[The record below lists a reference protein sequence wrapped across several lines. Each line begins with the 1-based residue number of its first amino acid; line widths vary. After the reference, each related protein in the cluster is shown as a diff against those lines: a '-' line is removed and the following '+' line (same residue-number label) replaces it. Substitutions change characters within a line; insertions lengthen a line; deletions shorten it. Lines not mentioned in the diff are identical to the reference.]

1 MVMLQRRLHPHRRR
15 LHPHRAERRG
25 GRPTQGPTASSVPVH
40 PCRCLV
46 VSRPRAP
53 EFPSGRQAAPGKS
66 EGQRTCTRGSERR
79 QGAAARLCGSH
90 GLVVNLCTV
99 VRSIVVCVRRGHTLE
114 PCERGCEW
122 PIAGEVP
129 GRAGVAP
136 PKLAPPSLA
145 LLVLPRSGGATGWG
159 GDTCVVYEGG
169 EGDGCKRR
177 ERSETKMYLPLGWE
191 PPRPLWPVCS

>member
-90 GLVVNLCTV
+90 
-99 VRSIVVCVRRGHTLE
+99 VRLWCVCGVGTPWSRVSEGASGPLQARCQAEQGWHHRSWRRRALHCSCCRAAAGGGARSRRRQPAGCPAAGCPAAGRRQRRRRRGSAQ
-114 PCERGCEW
+114 G
-122 PIAGEVP
+122 
-129 GRAGVAP
+129 
-136 PKLAPPSLA
+136 
-145 LLVLPRSGGATGWG
+145 
-159 GDTCVVYEGG
+159 
-169 EGDGCKRR
+169 
-177 ERSETKMYLPLGWE
+177 
-191 PPRPLWPVCS
+191 